1 MSTVALDI
9 GSTSL
14 AAVQLDVRGE
24 RIRLERA
31 LVRPLPEGLVHAG
44 EIADREAV
52 AEHIKALWK
61 SGRFSGR
68 RVRLGVANRRVLV
81 RMMDLPTLDDEA
93 SMRAAVEEAVTEH
106 LPISAPEAVVDS
118 RPVARYWTGTE
129 SRERRMV
136 VAAQRGMIDGLVATV
151 RSAGLQ
157 PVGIDLEA
165 FALLRAVLPQ
175 PMLIDE
181 GSADTPAR
189 VVCHVGGEVVQVVVA
204 VDRRCH
210 FTRQIDGGGVALT
223 RAVAERAGLDPE
235 EAEAAKRVCGFLGDT
250 PEGWEPDAAAR
261 VRHALAL
268 AARPLVREIGRSL
281 DYYRAQPDARPI
293 GGVVLTGGGALCAG
307 LDRYL
312 WQALG
317 IPVEVGD
324 ARLQID
330 EGDALDPDT
339 AARVSVAV
347 GLALDGSDDL

>member
-1 MSTVALDI
+1 MSTLALDI

-14 AAVQLDVRGE
+14 AAVQLDARGE
-24 RIRLERA
+24 RVRLERA
-31 LVRPLPEGLVHAG
+31 EVRPMPQGLVHAG
-44 EIADREAV
+44 EISDPDEV
-52 AEHIKALWK
+52 AQQIKALWK
-61 SGRFSGR
+61 SGRFRGR

-81 RMMDLPTLDDEA
+81 RMMDLPSLEDEGE
-93 SMRAAVEEAVTEH
+93 MRAAVEAAVTEH
-106 LPISAPEAVVDS
+106 LPIAATEAVVDS
-118 RPVARYWTGTE
+118 QPVGRYWTGTE

-136 VAAQRGMIDGLVATV
+136 VAAQRGMIDTLVATV

-165 FALLRAVLPQ
+165 FALLRAVLPA

-181 GSADTPAR
+181 GSPDTPAR
-189 VVCHVGGEVVQVVVA
+189 AVCHIGGEVAQVMVA

-223 RAVAERAGLDPE
+223 QAVAERTGLTLD

-268 AARPLVREIGRSL
+268 AARPLMREIGASL

-293 GGVVLTGGGALCAG
+293 DGVVLTGGGALCTG
-307 LDRYL
+307 LDRFL
-312 WQALG
+312 WQGLG
-317 IPVEVGD
+317 VPVEVGD
-324 ARLQID
+324 PRGHL
-330 EGDALDPDT
+330 DADAGLDAET

-347 GLALDGSDDL
+347 GLALDGTDPL